1 MSIIYNNKPIL
12 PIGKPLATPSSSP
25 RPADNKN
32 ISTGTSFDALFQ
44 EELAKQSEV
53 KFSKHAMERLQTRNI
68 KLSREDINKINEAV
82 NKAAEKGVK
91 ETLIIMGN
99 SAFIAN
105 VKNKTIITAATE
117 DNLKN
122 NVFTNIDGA
131 VII

>member
-1 MSIIYNNKPIL
+1 MSVIYNNKPIM
-12 PIGKPLATPSSSP
+12 PIGKGIPTTK
-25 RPADNKN
+25 PAENNN
-32 ISTGTSFDALFQ
+32 ISKGTSFDALYR
-44 EELAKQSEV
+44 EELSKQSEV
-53 KFSKHAMERLQTRNI
+53 KFSKHAMERLQMRNI
-68 KLSREDINKINEAV
+68 NLSKEDMNKIGDAV

-105 VKNKTIITAATE
+105 VKSKTIITAATGE
-117 DNLKN
+117 NLKD

>member
-1 MSIIYNNKPIL
+1 MIFNNKPII
-12 PIGKPLATPSSSP
+12 PIGKPMSP
-25 RPADNKN
+25 TKPEKNRNIDKGAD
-32 ISTGTSFDALFQ
+32 FDFVFQ
-44 EELAKQSEV
+44 QELARQSGV
-53 KFSKHAMERLQTRNI
+53 KFSRHAIERLQVRNI
-68 KLSREDINKINEAV
+68 SLTKDDLGKISEAV

-105 VKNKTIITAATE
+105 VKNKMIITAATE
-117 DNLKN
+117 ENLKN

>member
-1 MSIIYNNKPIL
+1 MSVIYNNKPII
-12 PIGKPLATPSSSP
+12 PIGNGLPVS
-25 RPADNKN
+25 RPAENSGGSN
-32 ISTGTSFDALFQ
+32 GTSFDAIYR
-44 EELAKQSEV
+44 EELSKQTEI
-53 KFSKHAMERLQTRNI
+53 KLSKHAAERLQMRNI
-68 KLSREDINKINEAV
+68 SLSKEDMGKIGEAV

-105 VKNKTIITAATE
+105 VKSKTIITAATG
-117 DNLKN
+117 DNLKE

>member
-12 PIGKPLATPSSSP
+12 PIGKPIPSSKP
-25 RPADNKN
+25 TENKN
-32 ISTGTSFDALFQ
+32 INKGASFEAVFQ
-44 EELAKQSEV
+44 EELTRQSEV

-68 KLSREDINKINEAV
+68 KLSNEDLNKINDAV

-105 VKNKTIITAATE
+105 VKNKMIITAATE

-122 NVFTNIDGA
+122 SVFTNIDGA

>member
-1 MSIIYNNKPIL
+1 MSVIYNNKPII
-12 PIGKPLATPSSSP
+12 PIGKPIQPTKPSDGRQSDKS
-25 RPADNKN
+25 
-32 ISTGTSFDALFQ
+32 ISFDAVLQQ
-44 EELAKQSEV
+44 ELSRQSEV
-53 KFSKHAMERLQTRNI
+53 KFSKHAAERLQMRNI
-68 KLSREDINKINEAV
+68 HLTKDDLNKLNEAV

-105 VKNKTIITAATE
+105 VKNKMIITAATE

>member
-1 MSIIYNNKPIL
+1 MSVIYNNKPIL
-12 PIGKPLATPSSSP
+12 PIGKPIQPSKTSEN
-25 RPADNKN
+25 RN
-32 ISTGTSFDALFQ
+32 TGSTSFDAVFQ
-44 EELAKQSEV
+44 EELSRQSEV

-68 KLSREDINKINEAV
+68 KLSKDDMIKINEAV

-105 VKNKTIITAATE
+105 VKNRTIITAAMDE
-117 DNLKN
+117 NLKN

>member
-12 PIGKPLATPSSSP
+12 PIGKPISP
-25 RPADNKN
+25 AKQAEKRN
-32 ISTGTSFDALFQ
+32 IEKGTGFDDVFQ
-44 EELAKQSEV
+44 QELARQSEV
-53 KFSKHAMERLQTRNI
+53 KFSKHAIERLQKRNI
-68 KLSREDINKINEAV
+68 ALTKDELGRINEAV
-82 NKAAEKGVK
+82 NIAAEKGVK

-105 VKNKTIITAATE
+105 VKNKMIITAATE
-117 DNLKN
+117 ENLKN

>member
-1 MSIIYNNKPIL
+1 MSVIYNNKPIL
-12 PIGKPLATPSSSP
+12 PIGRPMPSAKPAE
-25 RPADNKN
+25 DKN
-32 ISTGTSFDALFQ
+32 TSKGSSFDAVFQ
-44 EELAKQSEV
+44 EELSKQSEV
-53 KFSKHAMERLQTRNI
+53 KFSKHALERLQSRNI
-68 KLSREDINKINEAV
+68 KLSKEDLNKIDNAV

>member
-1 MSIIYNNKPIL
+1 MSVIYNNKPIL
-12 PIGKPLATPSSSP
+12 PIGRPMPSAKPTE
-25 RPADNKN
+25 DKN
-32 ISTGTSFDALFQ
+32 TSKGSSFDAVFQ
-44 EELAKQSEV
+44 EELTKQSEV
-53 KFSKHAMERLQTRNI
+53 KFSKHALERLQSRNI
-68 KLSREDINKINEAV
+68 KLSKEDLNKIDNAV

>member
-1 MSIIYNNKPIL
+1 MSVIYNNKPII
-12 PIGKPLATPSSSP
+12 PIGKPVQTPKP
-25 RPADNKN
+25 AVNKPADK
-32 ISTGTSFDALFQ
+32 GTSFDAVLQQ
-44 EELAKQSEV
+44 ELSRQSEV
-53 KFSKHAMERLQTRNI
+53 KFSKHAAERLQMRNI
-68 KLSREDINKINEAV
+68 HLTKDDLNKLNEAV

-99 SAFIAN
+99 AAFIAN
-105 VKNKTIITAATE
+105 VKNKMIITAAAE

>member
-1 MSIIYNNKPIL
+1 MSVIYNNKPIL
-12 PIGKPLATPSSSP
+12 PIGKPIPSTKPSENN
-25 RPADNKN
+25 A
-32 ISTGTSFDALFQ
+32 ISKGTSFDAVLQQ
-44 EELAKQSEV
+44 ELSRQSEV
-53 KFSKHAMERLQTRNI
+53 KFSKHAMERLQMRNI
-68 KLSREDINKINEAV
+68 KLSKEDLSKINDAV

-105 VKNKTIITAATE
+105 VKNKMIITAATE

>member
-1 MSIIYNNKPIL
+1 MSVIYNTKPIL
-12 PIGKPLATPSSSP
+12 PIGKPI
-25 RPADNKN
+25 PASKPAEGENINK
-32 ISTGTSFDALFQ
+32 GTSFGAVFQ
-44 EELAKQSEV
+44 QELTRQSEV
-53 KFSKHAMERLQTRNI
+53 KFSKHAAERLKNRNI
-68 KLSREDINKINEAV
+68 ELSKDDLGKINEAV

-105 VKNKTIITAATE
+105 VKNKMIITAATE

>member
-1 MSIIYNNKPIL
+1 MSVIYNNKPIL
-12 PIGKPLATPSSSP
+12 PIGKPISAPKPSED
-25 RPADNKN
+25 RN
-32 ISTGTSFDALFQ
+32 IGKGTSFDAVFQ
-44 EELAKQSEV
+44 EELSKQSEV
-53 KFSKHAMERLQTRNI
+53 KFSKHAMERLQSRNI
-68 KLSREDINKINEAV
+68 KLSKEDMNKIGDAV

>member
-1 MSIIYNNKPIL
+1 MSIIYNNKPII
-12 PIGKPLATPSSSP
+12 PIGKSLPVSKPAENSGGSSG
-25 RPADNKN
+25 
-32 ISTGTSFDALFQ
+32 ISFDAIYR
-44 EELAKQSEV
+44 EELSKQTEV
-53 KFSKHAMERLQTRNI
+53 KFSKHALERLQLRNI
-68 KLSREDINKINEAV
+68 SLSKEDMGKIGEAV

-105 VKNKTIITAATE
+105 VKSKTIITAATG
-117 DNLKN
+117 DNLKE

>member
-1 MSIIYNNKPIL
+1 MNNIYGSKPIL
-12 PIGKPLATPSSSP
+12 PIGKPVPSG
-25 RPADNKN
+25 RTVENK
-32 ISTGTSFDALFQ
+32 GVDAGKSFDSVFR
-44 EELAKQSEV
+44 EELIKQTEV
-53 KFSKHAMERLQTRNI
+53 KFSKHAMERLQLRNI
-68 KLSREDINKINEAV
+68 RLSKDDISKINSAV

-99 SAFIAN
+99 AAFIAN
-105 VKNKTIITAATE
+105 VKSKTIITAATE

>member
-1 MSIIYNNKPIL
+1 MSVIYNNKPIL
-12 PIGKPLATPSSSP
+12 PIGKPMPSA
-25 RPADNKN
+25 RPAEKQN
-32 ISTGTSFDALFQ
+32 ISSGTSFDAIFQ
-44 EELAKQSEV
+44 QELTRQSEV
-53 KFSKHAMERLQTRNI
+53 KFSKHAIERLQSRNI
-68 KLSREDINKINEAV
+68 KLTKEDLGKIDEAV
-82 NKAAEKGVK
+82 NKAAEKGIK

-105 VKNKTIITAATE
+105 VKNKMIITAATE

>member
-12 PIGKPLATPSSSP
+12 PIGKPMQPN
-25 RPADNKN
+25 RPAENRN
-32 ISTGTSFDALFQ
+32 TGSTTSFDAVFQ
-44 EELAKQSEV
+44 EELSKQSEV

-68 KLSREDINKINEAV
+68 KLSSDDLNKINDAV

-105 VKNKTIITAATE
+105 VRNKTIITAATE

>member
-1 MSIIYNNKPIL
+1 MSVIYNNKPIV
-12 PIGKPLATPSSSP
+12 PIGKPIQPPKPSES
-25 RPADNKN
+25 RQADK
-32 ISTGTSFDALFQ
+32 STSFDSVLQQ
-44 EELAKQSEV
+44 ELTRQSEV
-53 KFSKHAMERLQTRNI
+53 KFSKHAAERLQSRNI
-68 KLSREDINKINEAV
+68 RLTKDDLNKLSEAV

-105 VKNKTIITAATE
+105 VKNKMIITAATE

>member
-1 MSIIYNNKPIL
+1 MSAIYNNKPIL
-12 PIGKPLATPSSSP
+12 PIGKPLPSAK
-25 RPADNKN
+25 PAEDKS
-32 ISTGTSFDALFQ
+32 ISASTSFNAILQ
-44 EELAKQSEV
+44 GELSKQSEV
-53 KFSKHAMERLQTRNI
+53 KFSKHAMERLQLRNI
-68 KLSREDINKINEAV
+68 KLSKEDLSKINDAV

-105 VKNKTIITAATE
+105 VKNKMIITAATE
-117 DNLKN
+117 DNLRN